1 MREHTLESGL
11 LPTFRLYI
19 AVRLVFV
26 VIAGAFY
33 LVWYQPPIGPGLL
46 MASVPFVA
54 DIVILFVLLRCSCF
68 RHWLGRLYLP
78 VALLVAV
85 VGPIVQVG
93 YVLPAFDTDATFAFL
108 LGFSLLLV
116 PLILT
121 AWQYSFRWV
130 LIFGLST
137 SLFEFLLLTQRIGLT
152 PERLRWSTVALF
164 GRSLLTIF
172 VGYIVSNLIEE
183 QKRQRRELARAN
195 RQLIRYAVTLEQ
207 LAVSRE
213 RNRLARELHDTLA
226 HGLSGLAVQLDA
238 IAALWE
244 KMPPR
249 ARLMLDHALS
259 TTRTGLDE
267 TRRALQA
274 LRATPLEDM
283 GLSLAI
289 RDLAE
294 RTTAR
299 VGLGLQL
306 ARVDRLGDVSPEVEQ
321 CYYRVAQE
329 ALENVIRHANAT
341 NVSVSLQREGQQL
354 VLQVA
359 DNGMGFT
366 AEADRQRDQLGIRG
380 MRERAELIGADLK
393 VRSSEG
399 QGTVVRLTY
408 EEQRDSSAD
417 L

>member
-1 MREHTLESGL
+1 MREHTLEPGL

-26 VIAGAFY
+26 AIAGAFY
-33 LVWYQPPIGPGLL
+33 LAWYQPPVGLGLL
-46 MASVPFVA
+46 VTGVPFVA
-54 DIVILFVLLRCSCF
+54 DIGILFVLLQCPCF
-68 RHWLGRLYLP
+68 HHWLGRLYVP
-78 VALLVAV
+78 VALLLAV

-93 YVLPAFDTDATFAFL
+93 YVLPSFDTDATFAFL

-130 LIFGLST
+130 LILGLST
-137 SLFEFLLLTQRIGLT
+137 SLFEFLLLTQRIGLS

-183 QKRQRRELARAN
+183 QKRQRRELTQAN
-195 RQLIRYAVTLEQ
+195 RQLIRYALTLEQ

-226 HGLSGLAVQLDA
+226 HTLSGLAVQLDA

-244 KMPPR
+244 QMPPR

-259 TTRTGLDE
+259 ITRTGLDE
-267 TRRALQA
+267 TRRSLQA
-274 LRATPLEDM
+274 LRATPLDM
-283 GLSLAI
+283 GLPLAI

-294 RTTAR
+294 RIAAR
-299 VGLGLQL
+299 AGLSLELGLADCASDL
-306 ARVDRLGDVSPEVEQ
+306 SPEVEQ

-329 ALENVIRHANAT
+329 ALENVVRHANAT
-341 NVSVSLQREGQQL
+341 TVSILLQREGQQL

-359 DNGMGFT
+359 DDGAGFT
-366 AEADRQRDQLGIRG
+366 AESDRATNQLGIRG
-380 MRERAELIGADLK
+380 MRERAELIEGKLE

-408 EEQRDSSAD
+408 EDGT
-417 L
+417 